1 MRHIVLKIILSF
13 LVSWP
18 LFQFL
23 NGYLNFELRPILKW
37 LILSN
42 HSYFRFNNYW
52 NFWAWIGMDVFF
64 RIYLIMYFSSLC
76 LILFKRKHLNATWA
90 LFFMVFLIGFIY
102 VQSYIYTLNH
112 FENQIPSVLAEI
124 LSVVI
129 SSIALFVALKKIFLP
144 LKAKVN

>member
-1 MRHIVLKIILSF
+1 MKHLVLKIILSF
-13 LVSWP
+13 LILW
-18 LFQFL
+18 LFFQFL

-42 HSYFRFNNYW
+42 HSYFRFNDLWSYW
-52 NFWAWIGMDVFF
+52 VWIGMDVFF
-64 RIYLIMYFSSLC
+64 IIYLIMYLGSLC

-102 VQSYIYTLNH
+102 VQSYIYTLKH
-112 FENQIPSVLAEI
+112 FENQAPSDLAEI

-144 LKAKVN
+144 PKIKVD

>member
-1 MRHIVLKIILSF
+1 MKHLVLKVILSF
-13 LVSWP
+13 LIFWP

-23 NGYLNFELRPILKW
+23 IGYLNFELIPILEW

-42 HSYFRFNNYW
+42 QSYFRFNNYW
-52 NFWAWIGMDVFF
+52 NFWAWIGMGVVL
-64 RIYLIMYFSSLC
+64 RIYIIMYFSSLC

-102 VQSYIYTLNH
+102 VQSYIYMVKH
-112 FENQIPSVLAEI
+112 FENRTPSVLAEI